1 MALIECGE
9 CNGKVSDK
17 AASCPHCG
25 APVMQLA
32 DVVDTGDRLTTTQQT
47 SKQLKEQVLWAYLVM
62 FAGFL
67 MALFAPVWLSA
78 KGGNWTLSSMYYG
91 GAVLLVG
98 VAWQI
103 ANKIRIWWHHR

>member
-62 FAGFL
+62 AIGLAMTVFTPL
-67 MALFAPVWLSA
+67 WLNA
-78 KGGNWTLSSMYYG
+78 KGIGWTLSSLSYG
-91 GAVLLVG
+91 GCVLLGG
-98 VAWQI
+98 VLWQVV
-103 ANKIRIWWHHR
+103 NQIRIWWHHR

>member
-9 CNGKVSDK
+9 CTGKVSDK

-25 APVMQLA
+25 SPVMQLA

-47 SKQLKEQVLWAYLVM
+47 SKQLKEQVLWAYL
-62 FAGFL
+62 L
-67 MALFAPVWLSA
+67 MAMGLAMTVFTPLWLNA
-78 KGGNWTLSSMYYG
+78 KGSDWTLSSLGYG
-91 GAVLLVG
+91 GTVLLLG

-103 ANKIRIWWHHR
+103 VNKVRIWWHHS